1 MPNEYQPLV
10 TPPAERNEP
19 ALWFAF
25 HRGEMLIVQ
34 SEDEAQLPCC
44 LDLSE
49 LGLSTVRSLYLGTY
63 GGKHCYVSELEHA
76 NALPDGHELQGL
88 RALFGNVDETLAALA
103 GRAFQIMEWDRN
115 HQYCSRCGTPT
126 EARRE
131 ERSRACPKC
140 KYTTYPPISPAIM
153 VLITRGRE
161 ILLEQSRTID
171 ASPEE
176 SNDYDVFISYAH
188 EEFTWVYENVFV
200 PLKDAR
206 TADGRKLEIF
216 FDTSSI
222 RVGSGWQD
230 KISLAIDGSRF
241 IVPVYSET
249 YFKRPYCRFEIKRA
263 HRKWIMADESSRCV
277 LPVMRGKPVILATV
291 DDIQAVSIDEQPGLV
306 AEIIAKIL
314 AGLEPKPLATPA
326 QGASTT

>member
-1 MPNEYQPLV
+1 MPNEYKPLV

-153 VLITRGRE
+153 ILITRGRE
-161 ILLEQSRTID
+161 ILLARK
-171 ASPEE
+171 PEWVPRRFSALAGFVE
-176 SNDYDVFISYAH
+176 PGETLEDTARRETR
-188 EEFTWVYENVFV
+188 EEVGVEIENLRYFGSQ
-200 PLKDAR
+200 PWPFPHSLMIAF
-206 TADGRKLEIF
+206 TADYASGEVRPDGVEIEEARF
-216 FDTSSI
+216 FDVEQLPNLPQSI
-222 RVGSGWQD
+222 SISRRMIDTVAAKLARGE
-230 KISLAIDGSRF
+230 KI
-241 IVPVYSET
+241 
-249 YFKRPYCRFEIKRA
+249 
-263 HRKWIMADESSRCV
+263 
-277 LPVMRGKPVILATV
+277 
-291 DDIQAVSIDEQPGLV
+291 
-306 AEIIAKIL
+306 
-314 AGLEPKPLATPA
+314 
-326 QGASTT
+326 

>member
-131 ERSRACPKC
+131 ERSRACPKG

-153 VLITRGRE
+153 ILITRGRE
-161 ILLEQSRTID
+161 ILLARK
-171 ASPEE
+171 PEWVPKRFSALAGFVE
-176 SNDYDVFISYAH
+176 PGETLEDTVRRETR
-188 EEFTWVYENVFV
+188 EEVGVEIENLRYFGSQ
-200 PLKDAR
+200 PWPFPHSLMIAF
-206 TADGRKLEIF
+206 TADYASGEVRPDGVEIEEARF
-216 FDTSSI
+216 FDVEQLPNLPQRISI
-222 RVGSGWQD
+222 SRRMIDTVAAKLARGE
-230 KISLAIDGSRF
+230 KI
-241 IVPVYSET
+241 
-249 YFKRPYCRFEIKRA
+249 
-263 HRKWIMADESSRCV
+263 
-277 LPVMRGKPVILATV
+277 
-291 DDIQAVSIDEQPGLV
+291 
-306 AEIIAKIL
+306 
-314 AGLEPKPLATPA
+314 
-326 QGASTT
+326 